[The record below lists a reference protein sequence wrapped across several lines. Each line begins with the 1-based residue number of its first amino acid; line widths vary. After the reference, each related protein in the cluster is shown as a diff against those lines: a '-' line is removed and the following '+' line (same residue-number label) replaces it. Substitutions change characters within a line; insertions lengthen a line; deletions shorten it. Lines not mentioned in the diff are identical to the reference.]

1 MDKKRYGGR
10 RTRRRTFK
18 RRRRT
23 GLWVFVVLVV
33 MTLMATILY
42 STGFLT
48 LQTEENV
55 EQVEDPTV
63 DEAPEIVG
71 EGEEGKDES
80 ADEDEDEATPV
91 VPDDPAMFLSVPK
104 LGIVDALVLD
114 GEAGLELGAQHLEGA
129 GYPWLPGSNTYIAG
143 HRVGFPGTGSDHIFY
158 SLPAMSE
165 GDEIM
170 LRDTLG
176 QEYTYEVTEILAVT
190 PFDVWVADPVAG
202 KDMVSLQVCTETPD
216 DWWTIGPRLMSSGP
230 ESGRLIVRAEKV

>member
-33 MTLMATILY
+33 LTLGATILY

-71 EGEEGKDES
+71 EGEEGTDES

-104 LGIVDALVLD
+104 LDIIDALVLD

-165 GDEIM
+165 GDEII

>member
-33 MTLMATILY
+33 LTLGATALY

-71 EGEEGKDES
+71 EGEEGTDE
-80 ADEDEDEATPV
+80 ATEDEDEATPV

-104 LGIVDALVLD
+104 LDIIDALVLD

-143 HRVGFPGTGSDHIFY
+143 HRIGFPGTGSDHIFY

-165 GDEIM
+165 GDEIT

-176 QEYTYEVTEILAVT
+176 QEYKYEVTEILAVT

-230 ESGRLIVRAEKV
+230 ESGRLIVRAEKI

>member
-33 MTLMATILY
+33 MTLMATMLY

>member
-33 MTLMATILY
+33 LTLGATILY

-71 EGEEGKDES
+71 EGEEGTDES

-104 LGIVDALVLD
+104 LDIIDALVLD

-143 HRVGFPGTGSDHIFY
+143 HRIGFPGTGSDHIFY

-165 GDEIM
+165 GDEII

-176 QEYTYEVTEILAVT
+176 QEHTYEVTEILAVT